1 MLTLSALIALPGIV
15 VHELGHYLF
24 CRLCGVEVREV
35 VFFQLEG
42 PGGYVVH
49 AVPRRMIQHAVIV
62 AGPLLVNS
70 SLTYLLFRSAT
81 ADGMLI
87 ASGSADDPVT
97 SGLRVGLAVLL
108 GASIG
113 MQAIPSHADAAS
125 LWNVAVD
132 HVRRGRL
139 LATLA
144 IPAAAL
150 LLLVNLLR
158 RFWID
163 WLYLGALALAAWFL
177 PAR

>member
-35 VFFQLEG
+35 VFFQLDG

-49 AVPRRMIQHAVIV
+49 AVPRRLLQHTVIV

-81 ADGMLI
+81 ADGTII
-87 ASGSADDPVT
+87 AAGSSDDPIT
-97 SGLRVGLAVLL
+97 AALRIVLAVLL

-132 HVRRGRL
+132 HLRRGRL

-150 LLLVNLLR
+150 LLLVNILR

-163 WLYLGALALAAWFL
+163 WLYLGALAVAAWFL